1 MYCNCFL
8 TRLWRHK
15 FESNFFI
22 LIKPFFQHDKK
33 VKTKTWWSWEQKELL
48 RWKSKYFSSFLKGF
62 SCQKLSQTSGCA
74 FKSTYTKLEPKVLR
88 KRQYKNFSKESFI
101 KDLKLDLSKDSICN
115 HFNNEFKEILH
126 HHVPRKE
133 TKLCGN
139 TKPHVNKI
147 LRK

>member
-1 MYCNCFL
+1 M
-8 TRLWRHK
+8 
-15 FESNFFI
+15 
-22 LIKPFFQHDKK
+22 
-33 VKTKTWWSWEQKELL
+33 
-48 RWKSKYFSSFLKGF
+48 
-62 SCQKLSQTSGCA
+62 SQTSGCA
-74 FKSTYTKLEPKVLR
+74 FKSTYTKLEPKVLP

-147 LRK
+147 LRKEIMKRSRLKIVANKTGSREDLKL